1 MPITPFSDSFKSLS
15 SLILYFF
22 SFLSPSLLLFLS
34 LSLTFLLLSTCQ
46 CLSPPYTH
54 THTHT
59 HREIDVDVDTDVHTD
74 ISYSNK
80 CLTKVRLITEHIERG
95 LGVCPNWCH
104 CLKDIQMIGLRLPDF
119 WLYGQ
124 IFVCAYRAHSTEL
137 LAREVPGHSLFSFL
151 AHVLMFCTA

>member
-1 MPITPFSDSFKSLS
+1 MPITPFSDSFKSLF

-34 LSLTFLLLSTCQ
+34 LSLFLLSRNLSVSLPTI
-46 CLSPPYTH
+46 H

-59 HREIDVDVDTDVHTD
+59 EIDTDVDIDVHTD
-74 ISYSNK
+74 VSYSNK
-80 CLTKVRLITEHIERG
+80 CLTKVHLITEHTERG
-95 LGVCPNWCH
+95 LGVCPSWCH
-104 CLKDIQMIGLRLPDF
+104 CLKDIQMIGLRLPDS

-124 IFVCAYRAHSTEL
+124 IFICAYRAHSTEL
-137 LAREVPGHSLFSFL
+137 LAREVPVHSLFIFL